1 MVVFLIV
8 KVAQRIVCRRA
19 EQDREVVRGV
29 KSGACQLL
37 ARDQDGARCRHVR
50 HREELTQAVLP
61 ASICAM
67 VCVNR
72 RAIHTVLVAAAHL
85 VRVQAVKS
93 GARALLARD
102 QDGAKWRHVRH
113 REELTQAVQQVSI
126 CAITHALPMAQH
138 AIIIHIIRRE
148 IQRLHSAL
156 PEHIFASIPI
166 VASQTVRRA
175 VAPKQL
181 NSPRRQQSVAHSAR
195 FRKMG
200 NA

>member
-50 HREELTQAVLP
+50 HRVERIQAVLP
-61 ASICAM
+61 A
-67 VCVNR
+67 
-72 RAIHTVLVAAAHL
+72 
-85 VRVQAVKS
+85 
-93 GARALLARD
+93 
-102 QDGAKWRHVRH
+102 
-113 REELTQAVQQVSI
+113 SI

-195 FRKMG
+195 FCKMG